1 MMMDLLVFV
10 RQDAPLR
17 RIEEVAKEVAAA
29 GLEVTVSSP
38 SLSVVA
44 GRTASRDV
52 IARLRAIKDV
62 VAVREPQQR

>member
-1 MMMDLLVFV
+1 MMIDLLVFV
-10 RQDAPLR
+10 RQDATLR

-29 GLEVTVSSP
+29 GLEVTASSP

-44 GRTASRDV
+44 GRVANRDV

-62 VAVREPQQR
+62 VAVREPQPK